1 MDYKPTIPPK
11 VRDVVYITAFIATP
25 TIGLIAAVVAI
36 WFPGYSEPM
45 NATAV
50 ALGAFIG
57 TIVGGLAAVYRPGA
71 QT

>member
-1 MDYKPTIPPK
+1 MEYQPTIPPK
-11 VRDVVYITAFIATP
+11 VRDVVYITGLIATP
-25 TIGLIAAVVAI
+25 TIGLIAAIVAI
-36 WFPGYSEPM
+36 WFPAYSEPV

-57 TIVGGLAAVYRPGA
+57 TIVGGLATAYRPGA